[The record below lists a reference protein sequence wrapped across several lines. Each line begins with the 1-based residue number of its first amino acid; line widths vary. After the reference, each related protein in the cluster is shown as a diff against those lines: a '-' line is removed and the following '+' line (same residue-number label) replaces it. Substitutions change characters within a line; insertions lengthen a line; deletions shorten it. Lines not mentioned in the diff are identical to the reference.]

1 MSTQYHFVSTERKA
15 QVSELK
21 ATLEQERDALLERL
35 SAFAVAHPL
44 VKEDIDDFT
53 FSLRQCVNS
62 AALQADDDDEHTIG
76 VSTSAKFHW
85 NTSDGFCKVEDVER
99 FLDENPGYAI
109 EDEYGSLISLENF
122 RAVLGVISDR
132 G

>member
-1 MSTQYHFVSTERKA
+1 MSTEYCFVSTDRKK
-15 QVSELK
+15 QVADLK
-21 ATLEQERDALLERL
+21 AILERERDALLERL
-35 SAFAVAHPL
+35 AAFGATHPL

-62 AALQADDDDEHTIG
+62 AALQATDDDEHTIG

-85 NTSDGFCKVEDVER
+85 NTSSGFCKVEDVER
-99 FLDENPGYAI
+99 FLAENPDFVI
-109 EDEYGSLISLENF
+109 EDEYGSLVSLENF
-122 RAVLGVISDR
+122 KAVLGDISDR